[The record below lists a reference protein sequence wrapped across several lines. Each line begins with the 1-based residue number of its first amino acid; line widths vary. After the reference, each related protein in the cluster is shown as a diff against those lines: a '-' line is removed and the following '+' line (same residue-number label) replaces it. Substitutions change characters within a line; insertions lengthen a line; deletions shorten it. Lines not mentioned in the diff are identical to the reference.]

1 MDKLTETYFRKNLF
15 EVIDKIN
22 KENTSLEITTNSVKS
37 AVILPKRKYERMQE
51 ELYLWETGT
60 LSYAI
65 DLMNTSVEN
74 DFEEL

>member
-22 KENTSLEITTNSVKS
+22 KENTPFEIITNSNES
-37 AVILPKRKYERMQE
+37 IIILPKREYERIQE
-51 ELYLWETGT
+51 ELYLWGTGT

-65 DLMNTSVEN
+65 DLMDTSVEN

>member
-1 MDKLTETYFRKNLF
+1 MF